1 MHTNGLVYKHT
12 YSYICTQNKL
22 ISTQTHQL
30 RIHVCMYEMI
40 SIKAHDFP
48 LRANTCLVFSLG
60 CIQVHSF
67 HFDTGNTGKAIYILH
82 MRVRTD
88 TAVCD
93 FTDGG
98 GIRHAVRMRYTDM
111 RTAGEYSTD
120 TSYGFTYIVLTKN
133 HVCAVHQKQLS
144 CCDTNLK

>member
-67 HFDTGNTGKAIYILH
+67 HFDTGTLAKL
-82 MRVRTD
+82 
-88 TAVCD
+88 
-93 FTDGG
+93 F
-98 GIRHAVRMRYTDM
+98 
-111 RTAGEYSTD
+111 
-120 TSYGFTYIVLTKN
+120 TSYTCACVLTQQY
-133 HVCAVHQKQLS
+133 VILLMEVA
-144 CCDTNLK
+144 